1 MKRNLFAGLAV
12 FGFLSLAALSIS
24 IYLMVHLDS
33 LGKANQSSVPP
44 RYIFAFYLPVNSS
57 KYFLD
62 IRKGAEQAAKEQHV
76 VLTFHSVDPKDNEIQ
91 QAVFTDVQGYVFCPY
106 NEDPILILQI
116 ERIQKKRQPFIIINH
131 TIRTDKP
138 IQFIGAN
145 NYDVGKK
152 MAQIIKKIGLSVTHI
167 GIVYSQKNP
176 GMFADRELI
185 ELGMKNELQ
194 ESGQFYLER
203 FETSLNPLDA
213 EALIYRIIKQNPE
226 INYVIFTDSN
236 DTIAAAQA
244 LIDMNMVGRI
254 QLIGFGNEQS
264 IREYIRKGVI
274 SASVVINPEKI
285 GYQAVKSLIELS
297 QSGFTS
303 AAVDTGVEIVEKDT
317 L

>member
-1 MKRNLFAGLAV
+1 
-12 FGFLSLAALSIS
+12 
-24 IYLMVHLDS
+24 
-33 LGKANQSSVPP
+33 
-44 RYIFAFYLPVNSS
+44 
-57 KYFLD
+57 
-62 IRKGAEQAAKEQHV
+62 
-76 VLTFHSVDPKDNEIQ
+76 
-91 QAVFTDVQGYVFCPY
+91 
-106 NEDPILILQI
+106 
-116 ERIQKKRQPFIIINH
+116 
-131 TIRTDKP
+131 
-138 IQFIGAN
+138 
-145 NYDVGKK
+145 
-152 MAQIIKKIGLSVTHI
+152 
-167 GIVYSQKNP
+167 
-176 GMFADRELI
+176 MFADRELI